1 MFGVQTSLR
10 HYCGVSHHT
19 EKIKL
24 LLTDNDKLSEGNE
37 DKFNGLGRILVG
49 ESKQD
54 CKKARL
60 NEKF

>member
-1 MFGVQTSLR
+1 MFVVQTSLIQ
-10 HYCGVSHHT
+10 HCGVFHHT

-49 ESKQD
+49 NCKRD
-54 CKKARL
+54 CKKARF
-60 NEKF
+60 K

>member
-1 MFGVQTSLR
+1 MSKPVWDT
-10 HYCGVSHHT
+10 CGVSHHSV
-19 EKIKL
+19 KIKL

-37 DKFNGLGRILVG
+37 DKFNGLGRIQVRNC
-49 ESKQD
+49 KQD